1 MFYPYQEN
9 QNFDLLIQFLKKEGG
24 NCILWIGAGIS
35 RIAGYPSWK
44 ELVLKTF
51 NFFKKHKDK
60 LSPDHTVRLDKL
72 KLEIETQISKSDY
85 PEVVSRILCIAML

>member
-51 NFFKKHKDK
+51 NFFKEHEAK
-60 LSPDHTVRLDKL
+60 LSPYQRL
-72 KLEIETQISKSDY
+72 KLEELKLQIETQISKSDY
-85 PEVVSRILCIAML
+85 PEVVSRILYIAML